1 MEVGFFNIKILKFR
15 MPITIDIAEFNNGP
29 PNNQQF
35 KDLLFAYYQS
45 LLNLASS
52 IVILEYNMHLGV
64 KNINSQVVL
73 NF

>member
-1 MEVGFFNIKILKFR
+1 

-35 KDLLFAYYQS
+35 KDLLFSYHRS

-52 IVILEYNMHLGV
+52 IVILEYNMQLGI
-64 KNINSQVVL
+64 KNVNSQVIL
-73 NF
+73 F

>member
-1 MEVGFFNIKILKFR
+1 

-35 KDLLFAYYQS
+35 KDLLFAYHRS

-52 IVILEYNMHLGV
+52 IVILEYNMQLGI
-64 KNINSQVVL
+64 KNVNSQVIL
-73 NF
+73 F